1 MPAPW
6 GSNAHDHDLYAIL
19 ADMAIEQQDLPA
31 LRGFAARLEELAARD
46 GHALYLAIAQRAG
59 GVARRL
65 AGDHGLAAALLNR
78 ALTGFQALGTDWQ
91 VGRTLFELGELAR
104 AGMDTAGARD
114 FFNRALAAFEGLR
127 AAPHAERTRNALQAL
142 EAVG

>member
-1 MPAPW
+1 M
-6 GSNAHDHDLYAIL
+6 AHDHDLYALL
-19 ADMAIEQQDLPA
+19 ADTAVNQRDAEA
-31 LRGFAARLEELAARD
+31 LRQFAPRLEELAARD

-65 AGDHGLAAALLNR
+65 AGEHGLAAALLNR
-78 ALTGFQALGTDWQ
+78 ALSGFQALGTGWQ
-91 VGRTLFELGELAR
+91 IGRTLFELGELAW

-114 FFNRALAAFEGLR
+114 YFARALAAFEGLG
-127 AAPHAERTRNALQAL
+127 AAPDAERTRNALQAL